1 MESSTTHLNE
11 MQQELNNVVA
21 RMQSDLTEY
30 GKLAEN
36 DADAARTFYNK
47 MLAKAQLLVPKKEE
61 TEALVDQSSESRKRK
76 RDEEEDQPE
85 KEVMKQVIVKV
96 HVPSEKMRFVAG
108 KQFSNKD
115 RLESKYKVRVHIP
128 QRGGEEVELKGP
140 AHRVAAAK
148 EDILANLPA
157 DQTHVVPKKFIGSII
172 GRNGEKINELR
183 RRHKVRIDV
192 KFDNEVTIS
201 GAKERCDDAWSD
213 IKAIL
218 NRCKRDEEDR
228 KSRDDEWYLEWTVLS
243 LYNYEMNEWNEL
255 YEMNEK
261 KNQIVLT

>member
-1 MESSTTHLNE
+1 
-11 MQQELNNVVA
+11 MQT
-21 RMQSDLTEY
+21 DLTEY
-30 GKLAEN
+30 GKLAERGSEQEN
-36 DADAARTFYNK
+36 DADASSSLIDDMKVTSDAARIYCNK
-47 MLAKAQLLVPKKEE
+47 MLDKAQLLVPKKEG
-61 TEALVDQSSESRKRK
+61 TEALVDQISESRKRK

-128 QRGGEEVELKGP
+128 QRGGEEVELKGL

-148 EDILANLPA
+148 EDILMNLPG
-157 DQTHVVPKKFIGSII
+157 DQTHAVPKKFIGSII

-228 KSRDDEWYLEWTVLS
+228 QSRDEWYLE
-243 LYNYEMNEWNEL
+243 
-255 YEMNEK
+255 
-261 KNQIVLT
+261 